1 MNLCPQNLF
10 VTNFTQF
17 PDHPLPSLTSTVH
30 HTSQAPT
37 TSSQIS
43 IHTTPHT
50 VTTIM
55 PQIQY
60 SCSSCNEIFANTD
73 TLRQHLFQQHQ
84 ILFPTFTTPSTE
96 HQYQLQLPPTQTTA
110 TIQPVAQQYT
120 FSHPHKK
127 YFTGDSEFPCLLCG
141 VVSKTQDELIK
152 HMIRHTSPG
161 PSTAT
166 NQITTIVEREQ
177 VVDTSS
183 TPTDLSNPTQYK

>member
-1 MNLCPQNLF
+1 MKKIPGSFLNFLF
-10 VTNFTQF
+10 S
-17 PDHPLPSLTSTVH
+17 DHPLPSLSSTVH
-30 HTSQAPT
+30 HTAPT

-84 ILFPTFTTPSTE
+84 ILFPPFTPSSE
-96 HQYQLQLPPTQTTA
+96 HQYQLQLPQSSINTTA

-120 FSHPHKK
+120 FTHPHKK
-127 YFTGDSEFPCLLCG
+127 YFSGESDFPCLLCG
-141 VVSKTQDELIK
+141 VVSKSQDELIK
-152 HMIRHTSPG
+152 HMIKHTSQPG
-161 PSTAT
+161 LS
-166 NQITTIVEREQ
+166 NQISTIVDREQ
-177 VVDTSS
+177 VVIDSS
-183 TPTDLSNPTQYK
+183 SNQEDPRGIDLSNSTQYK